1 MEFVNDQHPES
12 PENVEPMVKR
22 TVLIVDDDET
32 TRTQLENELKRS
44 YFLPKSVGDGK
55 QALAVIKPV
64 CPDLILLDVK
74 LPDMDGIELLGK
86 IKEQNPACQVIIMTG
101 YGGEEIAVSA
111 LRKGAI
117 DYLEK
122 PLNMTELSAALGRA
136 QEKLLQGQGLLYK
149 NTILVTDDD
158 EIVVDRI
165 KRFLEKEGYMVFGA
179 TAADQ
184 GLEIIAGQKIDVVI
198 TDIKMQGMNGLEY
211 LQKAKQLYPDIEGI
225 VVTGHKTGEFAIEA
239 LRAGAIDYISK
250 PIDLDELLFSVAKAI
265 ERIRLNRDR
274 LFRSRELKITSEII
288 AKMNQELERRIEE
301 RSKELSK
308 TQTQLFQTS
317 KLATLGEMAAGL
329 AHEINQPLGGI
340 SLVATHFRKLMERQK
355 LTDKE
360 LESGIKDIEASVKRM
375 SLIIQHIRIF
385 ARQESLTFKLVD
397 LSETIASAMSLLGEQ
412 LRLHEIEVAQVL
424 EPDLPKIKGE
434 PYQLEQVWINLI
446 SNARDA
452 MDEKQKQISEGKM
465 AAAGYRKKLVI
476 SVSHHKDAK
485 SILVSFADNGMGLSE
500 ENKKRVFEPFF
511 TTKEVGK
518 GTGLG
523 LSISYGII
531 DTHKGRIEMDSAD
544 TQGTTIK
551 VYLPCESISPAIGHY
566 HQKHTT

>member
-1 MEFVNDQHPES
+1 MGSS
-12 PENVEPMVKR
+12 PENLSLGVDDKGSTVIRR

-32 TRTQLENELKRS
+32 TRTQLENELRRS
-44 YFLPKSVGDGK
+44 YFKPTSVSDGK
-55 QALAVIKPV
+55 NALKSLESAST
-64 CPDLILLDVK
+64 DLVLLDVK
-74 LPDMDGIELLGK
+74 LPDIDGIELLGK
-86 IKEQNPACQVIIMTG
+86 IKEKNPACEVIIMTG
-101 YGGEEIAVSA
+101 YGGEEIAISA

-122 PLNMTELSAALGRA
+122 PLNMIELSAALGRA
-136 QEKLLQGQGLLYK
+136 QEKLLKGQGLLYK

-158 EIVVDRI
+158 VVVVERL
-165 KRFLEKEGYMVFGA
+165 KKFLEKEGYAVFGA
-179 TAADQ
+179 TSANQ
-184 GLEIIAGQKIDVVI
+184 GLEIIAQQKIDVVI
-198 TDIKMQGMNGLEY
+198 TDINMQGMNGLEY

-239 LRAGAIDYISK
+239 LRAGALDYITK

-288 AKMNQELERRIEE
+288 AKMNEELERRIDE

-340 SLVATHFRKLMERQK
+340 SLVATNFRKLRERQK
-355 LTDKE
+355 LTDAE
-360 LESGIKDIEASVKRM
+360 LESGIKDIESSVKRM
-375 SLIIQHIRIF
+375 SQIIQHIRIF
-385 ARQESLTFKLVD
+385 ARQESLMFKEVD
-397 LSETIASAMSLLGEQ
+397 IMETIGSSLSLLGEQ
-412 LRLHEIEVAQVL
+412 LRLHEIEVVQTT

-452 MDEKQKQISEGKM
+452 MDEKSKQIVEGKLSV
-465 AAAGYRKKLVI
+465 AEYRKKLVI
-476 SVSHHKDAK
+476 SASHQKELK
-485 SILVSFADNGMGLSE
+485 MILVSFTDNGVGLNE
-500 ENKKRVFEPFF
+500 ENRKRAFEPFF

-531 DTHKGRIEMDSAD
+531 DTHKGKIEMDSH
-544 TQGTTIK
+544 QGEGTVVK
-551 VYLPCESISPAIGHY
+551 VYLPTSDV
-566 HQKHTT
+566 